1 MYNIKYTD
9 ITKTDIDIN
18 EGEVDNSTDLTLFGR
33 IKLEYG
39 QQLNENLL
47 HLLENFAAPE
57 TIGST
62 FINAIPDFNN
72 ATYNNILL
80 KPVNGQLWFNTSR
93 KKFYFWDGTVWFP
106 ITNGG
111 DYAANW
117 GTISDGFSLPKPVS
131 ATTGYVFDYSEC
143 IWSVSPANLNG
154 RVDYVACSTDNDAL
168 VTSKFRYVGDTIL
181 NSAIANY
188 LIIGIRSN
196 NNLGT
201 MIAPPVPTPTPTST
215 TGATP
220 TPTVTPSTSGIPVTP
235 TPTTTQTPT
244 VTATVTPTPTTT
256 RSVGATPPATPPI
269 TPTQTPTNTPTRSL
283 TRTPTRT
290 PTATPMPTPTAS
302 PSSVPAMSA
311 TYTDGFPQSPT
322 FGQPMSSLTS
332 FCDIRSH
339 PTSGGLAVNCSGVVT
354 TCPAGQCG
362 PSPGDNGAGPE
373 LKITVSG
380 GLAPY
385 TVRFTN
391 WTGSFDNGNQCV
403 VLATGNIANNLA
415 VPTNSAGDIVA
426 PASTLTLTRTIA
438 TNGGNL
444 TGIHVTGKCSGTEM
458 LGTGTV
464 DVIITDSSPVP
475 KTLTRTFNWNLTW
488 YTFL

>member
-143 IWSVSPANLNG
+143 SWIVSPYQFPGVL
-154 RVDYVACSTDNDAL
+154 DYLLCNSNSNAQ
-168 VTSKFRYVGDTIL
+168 VTSIYSVDGDDTIYEGFATYL
-181 NSAIANY
+181 IVGIKDNVNLGSVIAN
-188 LIIGIRSN
+188 
-196 NNLGT
+196 
-201 MIAPPVPTPTPTST
+201 PTPTPTPS
-215 TGATP
+215 
-220 TPTVTPSTSGIPVTP
+220 VTPSAPSLTDPATP
-235 TPTTTQTPT
+235 TPTTTP
-244 VTATVTPTPTTT
+244 TPTPT
-256 RSVGATPPATPPI
+256 
-269 TPTQTPTNTPTRSL
+269 
-283 TRTPTRT
+283 
-290 PTATPMPTPTAS
+290 PTPAYIGDLKAIVYNAS
-302 PSSVPAMSA
+302 SYNDAFNGDVDAW
-311 TYTDGFPQSPT
+311 F
-322 FGQPMSSLTS
+322 
-332 FCDIRSH
+332 
-339 PTSGGLAVNCSGVVT
+339 
-354 TCPAGQCG
+354 
-362 PSPGDNGAGPE
+362 PGDYKEISKMN
-373 LKITVSG
+373 
-380 GLAPY
+380 
-385 TVRFTN
+385 
-391 WTGSFDNGNQCV
+391 
-403 VLATGNIANNLA
+403 
-415 VPTNSAGDIVA
+415 
-426 PASTLTLTRTIA
+426 
-438 TNGGNL
+438 
-444 TGIHVTGKCSGTEM
+444 
-458 LGTGTV
+458 
-464 DVIITDSSPVP
+464 
-475 KTLTRTFNWNLTW
+475 
-488 YTFL
+488 